1 MPQAHAVH
9 WIGFHLLLLLL
20 LGAEWLLLRGG
31 STARSYVATAMW
43 LASGLGFTA
52 YLYFAFAPQLGQ
64 EFLAGYALEES
75 LSIDNLFVFLLLLR
89 AFAIEPDKQRGVL
102 FWGIVGAVLLRGGFI
117 FAGSAMLARFAWV
130 GYLFGALLVIAAVR
144 LAMPAAEERRERPR
158 WVQWLLRHQPVSS
171 SQESYTDVQNGHRI
185 PTVLTLAL
193 VAISFTDIVFALDSI
208 PAVLSITRH
217 IFVAYTSNVLAVMG
231 LRSLFFVLA
240 HALRRL
246 AYLHYGL
253 AAVLAFAGLKM
264 LLARWIEV
272 GPVLSLVVIMSI
284 LLVTIAV
291 SSVLQRKGQNAET
304 V

>member
-20 LGAEWLLLRGG
+20 LGAEWLLMRGG
-31 STARSYVATAMW
+31 STARSYAATALW
-43 LASGLGFTA
+43 LVCGVGFAA
-52 YLYFAFAPQLGQ
+52 YLYFAFAHQLGQ

-75 LSIDNLFVFLLLLR
+75 LSIDNLFVFLLLFR
-89 AFAIEPDKQRGVL
+89 TFNIEPEHQRSVL
-102 FWGIVGAVLLRGGFI
+102 FWGILGSVMLRAGLI
-117 FAGSAMLARFAWV
+117 FAGSAMLARFSWV
-130 GYLFGALLVIAAVR
+130 GDIFGAILLIAAVR
-144 LAMPAAEERRERPR
+144 LVMPAAEERRERPR
-158 WVQWLLRHQPVSS
+158 WVQWLLKRQPVSA
-171 SQESYTDVQNGHRI
+171 SQHSYTDVQNGHRV

-193 VAISFTDIVFALDSI
+193 IAISFTDLVFAVDSI

-240 HALRRL
+240 HALKRL

-264 LLARWIEV
+264 LLARWVEV

-284 LLVTIAV
+284 LLITVAV
-291 SSVLQRKGQNAET
+291 SSILQRKGRAAGT